1 MTEAIETIGKVR
13 LNKQWYNGSD
23 LYSDGD
29 DTENKLLD
37 IVQRHAPDEYN
48 GIIMRE
54 GSWPLL
60 YHLSL
65 MRENLVFWYPFRKGS
80 RVLELGAGCGAV
92 TGALLNRGLEVCAVD
107 LSLRRC
113 RINAYRHADCDE
125 LEIYVG
131 AIEDVLKRLEGKF
144 DYVLLIG
151 ALEYAAMF
159 SDVPEPQKYM
169 LECIKEVM
177 NPDAQ
182 ILVAIENQLG
192 LKYLAGCR
200 EDHTGRF
207 FEGVEGYPHHDGPRT
222 FSRQGLVK
230 LFTACGFESDFY
242 YPYPDYKFPIKVFS
256 DARLPVKG
264 ELNRN
269 WHHFDAT
276 RMQLFDEERVADT
289 LIEAGLGA
297 ECANS
302 FLVRLTKRK
311 VAQTE
316 RVVYVKSSVERKP
329 EYQHHTLILNTPN
342 GMIVRK
348 KAASETAKA
357 HLRHM
362 EQCREALDQALRPGA
377 MVEIAPCQVNDDGTV
392 DFPFFS
398 EETIRDVLS
407 RFNADADGFCA
418 TILRFRDALTEA
430 FGTGKFHET
439 DGFRQLFGEVR
450 LPEELEAL
458 TVSDLD
464 MNFDN
469 VFVRADQRYAIVD
482 YEWVMPFDVPLSFI
496 LYRALLVNSGMAAFP
511 KQTRDQIW
519 DRLGIDEEL
528 REVFFQMELRFQSF
542 VSGENNKL
550 EQFKNK
556 ACPEQTEVVTTEIM
570 LDAVQEIHRFSD
582 DLQIYKE
589 ALNKQTEASA
599 ELTRQRDEYRK
610 ALDAQNEAS
619 AELTR
624 QRDEYREALDAQS
637 EASAE
642 LTRQRD
648 EYREALDAQ
657 SEASAELT
665 RQRDEYREA
674 LNAQSEASA
683 ELTRQRDEYRKALD
697 AQNEASAELTRQRDE
712 YHAANDELWKRISAA
727 ESALQTTRAELE
739 ELIRKHTPFWRRH

>member
-1 MTEAIETIGKVR
+1 MTEVFETIGKVR
-13 LNKQWYNGSD
+13 LNKQWYNGND

-29 DTENKLLD
+29 ETENQLLD
-37 IVQRHAPDEYN
+37 IVQQHLPDEFN
-48 GIIMRE
+48 EIIMRE

-65 MRENLVFWYPFRKGS
+65 IRENLVFWYPFRRGS
-80 RVLELGAGCGAV
+80 RVLELGAGCGAI

-113 RINAYRHADCDE
+113 RINAYRHADCDG

-131 AIEDVLKRLEGKF
+131 AIEDVLKHAEEKF

-159 SDVPEPQKYM
+159 SEAPEPQKHM
-169 LECIKEVM
+169 LECIKAIM
-177 NPDAQ
+177 NPDAEM
-182 ILVAIENQLG
+182 LVAIENQLG

-207 FEGVEGYPHHDGPRT
+207 FEGVEGYPHHDGPLT
-222 FSRQGLVK
+222 FSRQKLAK
-230 LFTACGFESDFY
+230 LFAACGFEYDFY

-297 ECANS
+297 ECMNS
-302 FLVRLTKRK
+302 FLARLTKRK
-311 VAQTE
+311 TTQTE
-316 RVVYVKSSVERKP
+316 TVVYVKSSVERKP
-329 EYQHHTLILNTPN
+329 EYRHHTLILDSPN

-348 KAASETAKA
+348 KAASEKAKA

-362 EQCREALDQALRPGA
+362 EKCREALARALRPGA
-377 MVEIAPCQVNDDGTV
+377 TVEIAPCRVNDDGTV
-392 DFPFFS
+392 DFPFFA

-407 RFNADADGFCA
+407 RLNTDADGFCA
-418 TILRFRDALTEA
+418 TILRFRDALIEA
-430 FGTGKFHET
+430 FGTGEFHET
-439 DGFRQLFGEVR
+439 DAFRQLFGEVR
-450 LPEELEAL
+450 LPEGLEAL

-469 VFVRADQRYAIVD
+469 VFVKADKSYAIVD
-482 YEWVMPFDVPLSFI
+482 YEWVMPFAVPLSFI
-496 LYRALLVNSGMAAFP
+496 LYRALLVNSSMVAFP
-511 KQTRDQIW
+511 EQTRDQIW
-519 DRLGIDEEL
+519 DRIGIDEGL
-528 REVFFQMELRFQSF
+528 REGFFRMELRFQSF

-550 EQFKNK
+550 EQFRNK
-556 ACPEQTEVVTTEIM
+556 VYSEQTGSVTTDVM
-570 LDAVQEIHRFSD
+570 LDAVRKVQRFSD
-582 DLQIYKE
+582 DLQIYRE
-589 ALNKQTEASA
+589 ALNK
-599 ELTRQRDEYRK
+599 
-610 ALDAQNEAS
+610 
-619 AELTR
+619 
-624 QRDEYREALDAQS
+624 
-637 EASAE
+637 
-642 LTRQRD
+642 
-648 EYREALDAQ
+648 
-657 SEASAELT
+657 
-665 RQRDEYREA
+665 
-674 LNAQSEASA
+674 QSEASA

-697 AQNEASAELTRQRDE
+697 AQSEASAELTRQRDE

-739 ELIRKHTPFWRRH
+739 ELIRKRTPFWRRH